1 MHNISVTW
9 YRFFQIVAFAAVAL
23 AAFEFGVMW
32 QARRGEYN
40 PAAGQA
46 SPERY
51 AQASAAAT
59 DKSTNRSR
67 RSSAIVQTS
76 IRAEFNPQSAL
87 LIGANEL
94 VRYHQSVFKDMVQA
108 IQGRIPI
115 IGFVN
120 DDDEAE
126 LGQELLDKAGLPVN
140 AVHFVKHPLDSMWIR
155 DYGPLFARWSDGT
168 VRIVHATYDNPDEN
182 GARRRDAA
190 FPTYIGQVLR
200 LDVDILPLVLEGG
213 NILANGDGLMVTTS
227 QVIDRPENRR
237 YTLQQIG
244 NLLKTY
250 LGCRT
255 WVYLRP
261 MEGEPTGHI
270 DFCLTFLRRNLV
282 VVGRYDKAYDPVNAA
297 ILDEM
302 ANTLAGQTTSM
313 GPMIVERIPMPPR
326 TEEGD
331 WRSYC
336 NVLIINGII
345 LMPSYTG
352 VDPALEAEARETYAR
367 LMPNWKVVP
376 IVSDTLVKKRG
387 VLHCIGITV
396 PGYVNVLPLIGEAM

>member
-1 MHNISVTW
+1 MADISTAW
-9 YRFFQIVAFAAVAL
+9 YRVLQVIAFAAVAL

-32 QARRGEYN
+32 QSRRDHAQ
-40 PAAGQA
+40 PAATAANAAGAVGTSNLSRQA
-46 SPERY
+46 T
-51 AQASAAAT
+51 AMV
-59 DKSTNRSR
+59 KM
-67 RSSAIVQTS
+67 S

-94 VRYHQSVFKDMVQA
+94 VKYHQAVFTGLVQA

-120 DDDEAE
+120 DADEAE
-126 LGQELLDKAGLPVN
+126 LGQALLEKAGVPVSTVN
-140 AVHFVKHPLDSMWIR
+140 FVKHPLDSMWLR
-155 DYGPLFARWSDGT
+155 DFGPLFARWSDGD
-168 VRIVHATYDNPDEN
+168 VRVVHARYDNPDEN
-182 GARRRDAA
+182 GPRTRDDALA
-190 FPTYIGQVLR
+190 VYVGRVLKLEVER
-200 LDVDILPLVLEGG
+200 MPLVLEGG
-213 NILANGDGLMVTTS
+213 NLMSNGDGLMVTSTR
-227 QVIDRPENRR
+227 VIDRPENRR

-244 NLLKTY
+244 NLLKTK

-261 MEGEPTGHI
+261 LEGEPTGHI

-302 ANTLAGQTTSM
+302 ADTLANQMTSM
-313 GPMIVERIPMPPR
+313 GPMMVERVPMPPR
-326 TEEGD
+326 TAEGD

-336 NVLIINGII
+336 NVLIINGVI
-345 LMPSYTG
+345 LMPSYAG

-367 LMPNWKVVP
+367 LMPSWKVVP
-376 IVSDTLVKKRG
+376 VGADTLVKKRG
-387 VLHCIGITV
+387 VLHCIGITI

>member
-1 MHNISVTW
+1 LHNISVTW
-9 YRFFQIVAFAAVAL
+9 FRFFQIVALVAVAL

-32 QARRGEYN
+32 QARRGDHK
-40 PAAGQA
+40 PAAD
-46 SPERY
+46 
-51 AQASAAAT
+51 AAGTAA
-59 DKSTNRSR
+59 STNRPHNT
-67 RSSAIVQTS
+67 SSIVKNS

-94 VRYHQSVFKDMVQA
+94 VKYHQSVFKDVARA
-108 IQGRIPI
+108 IQGCIPI

-126 LGQELLDKAGLPVN
+126 LGQELLNKADVPIH
-140 AVHFVKHPLDSMWIR
+140 AVLFVKHPLDSMWIR
-155 DYGPLFARWSDGT
+155 DFGPLFARWSDGN
-168 VRIVHATYDNPDEN
+168 VKVVHAMYDNPDKN
-182 GARRRDAA
+182 DPRTRDDALA
-190 FPTYIGQVLR
+190 TYIGRVLKIEVER
-200 LDVDILPLVLEGG
+200 IPLILEGG
-213 NILANGDGLMVTTS
+213 NILSNGDGLMVTSTR
-227 QVIDRPENRR
+227 VIDRPENRR
-237 YTLQQIG
+237 YTIQQIG
-244 NLLKTY
+244 NLLQTY

-255 WVYLRP
+255 WVCLRS

-302 ANTLAGQTTSM
+302 AKTLAGQTTSM
-313 GPMIVERIPMPPR
+313 GPMVVERIPMPPR

-345 LMPSYTG
+345 LMPSYAG
-352 VDPALEAEARETYAR
+352 VDPALEAQARETYMR
-367 LMPNWKVVP
+367 LMPSWKVVP

-387 VLHCIGITV
+387 ILHCIGITV